1 MVVAATDS
9 ECHLLSDLMHLM
21 LCTDTRTHSS
31 FSSEKVPDYDD
42 RKNLQ
47 GEDEAQAKHYS
58 KTMTRDLLYG
68 AERVYSNTEIAHER
82 IVFST

>member
-1 MVVAATDS
+1 MSSAFR
-9 ECHLLSDLMHLM
+9 SDASDA
-21 LCTDTRTHSS
+21 CTDTRTHSS

-58 KTMTRDLLYG
+58 KTMSRELLYG
-68 AERVYSNTEIAHER
+68 AERVYADTLIAHER
-82 IVFST
+82 IVFSPASTA